1 MMTNQTNTREGL
13 LAHCRQYPSLQIRDV
28 FKYLYQSSF
37 GCEHLVSSLPTAID
51 YMQKEYAAMSFGAA
65 DSMDSAIDVLDGAY
79 SRVHLSYLNR
89 GLRTETLAKLFV
101 ASAKPEADGRVALE
115 QKLSIAQALVRE
127 GKLPFSPE
135 AFEGALE
142 EWRALGYPAIHHSEA
157 FRAAY
162 APAYR
167 VISNEYLPFL
177 PLFANIDTM
186 LKTTNVVLAIEG
198 GSASGKTTLSET
210 FKMLYDCTVFHMDD
224 FFLRPEQ
231 RTKERYAQIGGNV
244 DRERFLAQVLLP
256 LSRRQ
261 PVAYQRFD
269 CSTMTLMPA
278 QTVTPTKLTV
288 IEGAYSMHPEL
299 APYYHASV
307 FLNVSPDVQRERIKK
322 RNSPAMA
329 ERFFGEWIPLEERYF
344 SQMQVAARCDMVI
357 DIV

>member
-1 MMTNQTNTREGL
+1 
-13 LAHCRQYPSLQIRDV
+13 
-28 FKYLYQSSF
+28 
-37 GCEHLVSSLPTAID
+37 
-51 YMQKEYAAMSFGAA
+51 
-65 DSMDSAIDVLDGAY
+65 
-79 SRVHLSYLNR
+79 
-89 GLRTETLAKLFV
+89 LFV
-101 ASAKPEADGRVALE
+101 ASAKTEPEGRAALE
-115 QKLSIAQALVRE
+115 QKLSMAQALVRE

-142 EWRALGYPAIHHSEA
+142 EWRALGYPAIHHSKA

-210 FKMLYDCTVFHMDD
+210 LKMLYDCTVFHMDD

-231 RTKERYAQIGGNV
+231 RTKERYAQVGGNV